1 MRLSRIG
8 ELRLLETLRR
18 NFKKASARSGL
29 LIGIG
34 DDAAAFRPK
43 NRVSLVTTD
52 MMIEGVHFDL
62 TWTTPFQLGF
72 KLVSVNVS
80 DIYAMGGDPEYLLI
94 NFAATE
100 KTTGEFFTAF
110 FRGVRKAM
118 KAYRI
123 ELIGGDISSSSKI
136 MVAATVHGSAKKPI
150 QRRGARVGDSIYLSA
165 PTGDAAAGLAIM
177 RSIGRPVCIEKKTT
191 RLPVKWKGT
200 EPLIKRHL
208 MPIARSPKAY
218 ASHASAMI
226 DISDGLLI
234 DLFRLCRMSGVGA
247 EIHEDMVPVSSSL
260 KKAGT
265 RLGIQWESM
274 VYGGGEDYELLF
286 TSARSDTDA
295 HCIGT
300 IIKSGFILIDKQG
313 RRRPAPVKGYQHFA
327 IQG

>member
-62 TWTTPFQLGF
+62 SWTTPFQLGY

-94 NFAATE
+94 NFAAPE

-110 FRGVRKAM
+110 FRGIRKAM
-118 KAYRI
+118 KSYCI
-123 ELIGGDISSSSKI
+123 ELIGGDISSSSSM
-136 MVAATVHGSAKKPI
+136 MVAATVHGSTQKPV

-165 PTGDAAAGLAIM
+165 PTGDAAAGLSIM
-177 RSIGRPVCIEKKTT
+177 QSIGRPVSIEKKTT
-191 RLPVKWKGT
+191 KLPVKWKGT
-200 EPLIKRHL
+200 EPLIRRHL
-208 MPIARSPKAY
+208 MPLARSPQAY
-218 ASHASAMI
+218 APHASAMI

-234 DLFRLCRMSGVGA
+234 DLYRLCQMSGVGA

-265 RLGIQWESM
+265 QLGIQWESM

-286 TSARSDTDA
+286 TSPRSDA
-295 HCIGT
+295 NAYCIGK
-300 IIKSGFILIDKQG
+300 IIKSGLFLVDEHG
-313 RRRPAPVKGYQHFA
+313 RRRRAPVKGYQHFV
-327 IQG
+327 IQR